1 MRKGVVFLVVLLGL
15 VVLAPRAECCSGY
28 LVTAGEV
35 CGEVAL
41 PPAGRVSLPRAQ
53 PVQHLQAGDTSW
65 LRAARL
71 WLAELSSLWAPAPHG
86 LTVRGASDTA
96 TPLPPPDT
104 DTLKQHVDNPGQTA
118 MK

>member
-1 MRKGVVFLVVLLGL
+1 MRKGIVFLVILLGFIA
-15 VVLAPRAECCSGY
+15 LAQRGECCSGY

-35 CGEVAL
+35 CGEIAL
-41 PPAGRVSLPRAQ
+41 PPAVRAAVPRTQ
-53 PVQHLQAGDTSW
+53 PVQRLQAGDTSW

-86 LTVRGASDTA
+86 LTVRGAGDAA